1 MKVRDQADK
10 FTAQSRDLQRVA
22 RRVIEPGPAD
32 VLLPVSLPQAAPVR
46 RQGMKTPAEMERP

>member
-32 VLLPVSLPQAAPVR
+32 ALLPELSVHYL
-46 RQGMKTPAEMERP
+46 